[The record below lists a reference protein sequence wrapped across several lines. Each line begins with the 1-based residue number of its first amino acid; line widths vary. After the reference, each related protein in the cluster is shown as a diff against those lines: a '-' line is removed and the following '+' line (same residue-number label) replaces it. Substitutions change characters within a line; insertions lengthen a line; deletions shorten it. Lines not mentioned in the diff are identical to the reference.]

1 MIEKCREHIWKYLL
15 RFPCKEHLP
24 AMTFIAFALVIQAF
38 LFFSGRIP
46 LDQDDCYLGIQG
58 LDILKGSWPVLFPG
72 QNYMGSLE
80 AYFHVIFRL
89 ILGGGTAL
97 TLKTQAAVQ
106 MLIFLFT
113 FYLFVRRF
121 FDRSIVL
128 FALLL
133 LCVPPNFLAY
143 WYGKIRGYMPPL
155 ILGNGILYL
164 LFRLDEK
171 DPPRKLSHPFFFLGL
186 LIGIAWWANPISI
199 YYGAFIF
206 LLSLISPR
214 LRASL
219 WRDSFRSLGIV
230 INGFA
235 LLFLMILEFRTL
247 FVTKHIAFFNM
258 LFHSRHIVWVGL
270 ILFIIFSFMIKIWKP
285 KTGISLFLLCM
296 GAILGSIPLVL
307 VYWNSEIYLL
317 RQGPGNL
324 YIFCH
329 NIVLTPFF
337 VFPIIAG
344 LTNIITDTD
353 SLLFPRGII
362 ILVGLFYMGIIYYTL
377 RIGFRTGRNHRNI
390 ILLGFVILILFW
402 TQKIYVWYQSRF
414 FLPFYIPLFI
424 MMAFFFREL
433 NRVCKYLGTLL
444 VSLLIVVHIWGIVGL
459 PANDIIKTSGLF
471 PYEQKI
477 LDFCQRH
484 HLKKVFIILSDD
496 QVVRLTYLADKKIIF
511 HNPLGYSD
519 RLVTY
524 ETRYQDLS
532 VFNLIFHE
540 DTSLYSPLLKQPN
553 AKIEGFHIFLDLSLE
568 QFQNLC
574 SSISKARNEKIKRIY
589 ENVP

>member
-1 MIEKCREHIWKYLL
+1 MIEKCREHIGKYLL
-15 RFPCKEHLP
+15 RFPFKEHLP

-80 AYFHVIFRL
+80 AYFHVLFRL

-113 FYLFVRRF
+113 FYLLVRRF

-133 LCVPPNFLAY
+133 FCVPPNFLAY

-171 DPPRKLSHPFFFLGL
+171 DSPGKLSHAFFLLGL
-186 LIGIAWWANPISI
+186 LMGIAWWANPISI

-206 LLSLISPR
+206 LLSLLSSR

-219 WRDSFRSLGIV
+219 WRDSFCSLGIV

-235 LLFLMILEFRTL
+235 LLSLMILEFRTL
-247 FVTKHIAFFNM
+247 FDTKHIAFFNM
-258 LFHSRHIVWVGL
+258 LFHSRNIVWVGL
-270 ILFIIFSFMIKIWKP
+270 ILFIIISFMIKIWKP
-285 KTGISLFLLCM
+285 KTGISLFLVCM
-296 GAILGSIPLVL
+296 GGILGSIPLVL
-307 VYWNSEIYLL
+307 VYWNSEIYRL

-324 YIFCH
+324 YIFYH
-329 NIVLTPFF
+329 NIILTPSF

-353 SLLFPRGII
+353 SFLFPPGII
-362 ILVGLFYMGIIYYTL
+362 IIVAILYMGAIYYTL
-377 RIGFRTGRNHRNI
+377 RTGFRSRRNHRNI
-390 ILLGFVILILFW
+390 ILLGFTILILFS
-402 TQKIYVWYQSRF
+402 TKRYMSGITAVF
-414 FLPFYIPLFI
+414 FCPFISPF
-424 MMAFFFREL
+424 
-433 NRVCKYLGTLL
+433 LL
-444 VSLLIVVHIWGIVGL
+444 
-459 PANDIIKTSGLF
+459 
-471 PYEQKI
+471 
-477 LDFCQRH
+477 
-484 HLKKVFIILSDD
+484 
-496 QVVRLTYLADKKIIF
+496 
-511 HNPLGYSD
+511 
-519 RLVTY
+519 
-524 ETRYQDLS
+524 
-532 VFNLIFHE
+532 
-540 DTSLYSPLLKQPN
+540 
-553 AKIEGFHIFLDLSLE
+553 
-568 QFQNLC
+568 
-574 SSISKARNEKIKRIY
+574 
-589 ENVP
+589 